1 MKPIFTNKKTLILIG
16 IISLFILSTN
26 VQLIQPLLVEETGY
40 ESIIEYNDERTERG
54 IDISHT
60 LLKEAYVERGG
71 IDIDSDEDF
80 VTLGFPG
87 SGTIGDP
94 YLIENYHI
102 ISSSRG
108 IFVRN
113 TEKHF
118 IIQNCWIESN
128 DFAIGFVQIKD
139 DTAVI
144 NNNTCTSES
153 DISPS
158 ITLDEANGV
167 IISENLIDGN
177 WIGIKIFNSRN
188 IVIVNNNLTSE
199 LGLNTFALQNSVIA
213 NNSFSKGGIFL
224 DNPIISEDE
233 YKYEIL
239 TMYLSNEIYGN
250 TIKGKEL
257 GVFTNAYDIIISSS
271 EYGQIILINS
281 TYITIKNQVFTDLDV
296 GIALIF
302 CTDCKVLDNVCN
314 YNRYGILSTYSSQ
327 LIITNNTCN
336 YNENAIK
343 LEKAQ
348 NVILERNTCN
358 NNSPNDIAVLVYYS
372 NRIYLFD
379 NTFSDN
385 GDGLIV
391 ETGEELL
398 FYNNIIENNTGYG
411 IQLRNV
417 DSSFLTNNSVCHN
430 DNDAIVLTNTENSV
444 ISYNTISF
452 NKYQGMSLYA
462 ANYNFIFSNIFQKND
477 YEAIYVNSESQNNI
491 ICYNSFI
498 ANIAEEYKSISFSQC
513 YDDGENTTWYEP
525 TIEKGNYWSDLGWK
539 NSYKI
544 DGGAGTADIYPL
556 VKPLVAPEGYESEIV
571 SKLWLLLLII
581 PFAAL
586 AFGAYFYFNKKKN
599 ILKKPK
605 PLEKSKTTVQKR
617 KKIIKAPKKKKTFG
631 NVISS
636 NLRRDFVKGIA
647 IGIMGAIILGSV
659 VGITLHF
666 SLDDNI
672 PDNEP
677 SYTTALGM
685 AIRDLIPEVVHVEIV
700 GNGTIAIHP
709 RLIWATMDRIE
720 ESELLTWNVNAH
732 TLDFVNGTPV
742 GGETDFIIYEPDIIN
757 IAESLFTSVSNTTK
771 IGTYGVAPYDHE
783 TMGYTAN
790 IYWGMRL
797 YLANTTVIQLLILED
812 GLIFVTRW
820 TGDTNM
826 MGADILEPL
835 SAFDDLLSTLQLI
848 FAQHLDV

>member
-1 MKPIFTNKKTLILIG
+1 MVVLI
-16 IISLFILSTN
+16 
-26 VQLIQPLLVEETGY
+26 V
-40 ESIIEYNDERTERG
+40 
-54 IDISHT
+54 H

-144 NNNTCTSES
+144 NNNTCTSDS

-158 ITLDEANGV
+158 ITLDEASGV

-188 IVIVNNNLTSE
+188 IVIANNNFTSE
-199 LGLNTFALQNSVIA
+199 LGLSTFALQNSVIA

-314 YNRYGILSTYSSQ
+314 YNRYGILSTYSSE

-358 NNSPNDIAVLVYYS
+358 NNSPNDIAVLVCYS
-372 NRIYLFD
+372 NRIYLFN
-379 NTFSDN
+379 NTLLDN
-385 GDGLIV
+385 GNGLLAD
-391 ETGEELL
+391 TGEELL
-398 FYNNIIENNTGYG
+398 FYDNIIENNTGYG
-411 IQLRNV
+411 IQLRNIA
-417 DSSFLTNNSVCHN
+417 SSFLTNNSLCHN
-430 DNDAIVLTNTENSV
+430 SDAAIVLNNAENSV
-444 ISYNTISF
+444 INYNTISF

-462 ANYNFIFSNIFQKND
+462 ADYNYIYSNIFQKND

-498 ANIAEEYKSISFSQC
+498 DNIAEEHKSISFSQC

-525 TIEKGNYWSDLGWK
+525 NIEKGNYWSDLGWK

-544 DGGAGTADIYPL
+544 DGGARAADIYPL

-586 AFGAYFYFNKKKN
+586 AFGAYFYFNKKENKF
-599 ILKKPK
+599 KKPK

-666 SLDDNI
+666 NLDDNI
-672 PDNEP
+672 PDNEQ

-709 RLIWATMDRIE
+709 RLIWATMDRVE
-720 ESELLTWNVNAH
+720 ESELLTWNVNAQ

-771 IGTYGVAPYDHE
+771 IGTYGVAPYDYE

>member
-1 MKPIFTNKKTLILIG
+1 MKHMINNKKTILLIG
-16 IISLFILSTN
+16 LISLFILSAD
-26 VQLIQPLLVEETGY
+26 VQLVQPLLVEVTGY
-40 ESIIEYNDERTERG
+40 EGIIDYNNERTERV
-54 IDISHT
+54 IDISHS
-60 LLKEAYVERGG
+60 LPKEAYVERGT

-80 VTLGFPG
+80 VTLGFLG
-87 SGTIGDP
+87 SGTTGDP

-113 TEKHF
+113 TIKHF

-128 DFAIGFVQIKD
+128 DFAIGFWQIENG
-139 DTAVI
+139 TAVI
-144 NNNTCTSES
+144 NNNTCSSES

-158 ITLDEANGV
+158 IHLDEASGV

-177 WIGIKIFNSRN
+177 WIGIEVFNSRN
-188 IVIVNNNLTSE
+188 IVIANNNFTSE
-199 LGLNTFALQNSVIA
+199 LGLDTFALQNSVIA
-213 NNSFSKGGIFL
+213 NNSFNKGGISL
-224 DNPIISEDE
+224 NNPIISEDE

-239 TMYLSNEIYGN
+239 NMYLSNEIYGN

-257 GVFTNAYDIIISSS
+257 GVFINAYDIIISSS

-281 TYITIKNQVFTDLDV
+281 TYITIKNQVFSDLDI

-358 NNSPNDIAVLVYYS
+358 NNSPNDIAVLVSYS
-372 NRIYLFD
+372 IRIYLFD
-379 NTFSDN
+379 NTLSDN
-385 GDGLIV
+385 GDGLLV

-398 FYNNIIENNTGYG
+398 LYNNIIENNTRYG

-417 DSSFLTNNSVCHN
+417 VSSFLTNNSVCN
-430 DNDAIVLTNTENSV
+430 NNAAIVLTNTENSV
-444 ISYNTISF
+444 VNHNTISF

-462 ANYNFIFSNIFQKND
+462 ANYNNIFSNIFQKND

-498 ANIAEEYKSISFSQC
+498 DNIAEEHKSISFSQC
-513 YDDGENTTWYEP
+513 YDHGENTTWYES
-525 TIEKGNYWSDLGWK
+525 TFEKGNYWSDLGWK
-539 NSYKI
+539 NTYKI
-544 DGGAGTADIYPL
+544 DGGAGAADIYPL

-571 SKLWLLLLII
+571 SKLWLLFLII
-581 PFAAL
+581 PFVAL
-586 AFGAYFYFNKKKN
+586 AFGVYFYFNKKKN
-599 ILKKPK
+599 KLKKTKPQEKPK
-605 PLEKSKTTVQKR
+605 ITVQKR

-636 NLRRDFVKGIA
+636 NLRRDFVKGMA

-666 SLDDNI
+666 SLDDNV

-709 RLIWATMDRIE
+709 RLIWATMDRVE
-720 ESELLTWNVNAH
+720 ESELLTWNVNAQ

-771 IGTYGVAPYDHE
+771 IGTYGVAPYDYE

-797 YLANTTVIQLLILED
+797 YLANTTVIQLLVLED
-812 GLIFVTRW
+812 GLIFVKRW
-820 TGDTNM
+820 TGDISM